1 MNEQDCLRRF
11 IFEDLSI
18 RGEWVRL
25 HTSLIQAKQFQTL
38 VNEQVD
44 SQLGQALAGVV
55 LLSATIKFQGSMI
68 MQLQGSGDMKALV
81 AQATHE
87 RKIRGLVRSADN
99 VKGDNLKQMMG
110 NGHLVLTVES
120 EISEPYQGIVPIE
133 EDSLAAVL
141 QTYFIQSEQ
150 LDTRLWL
157 FANKTHAAGLMIQ
170 ELPDGKGDKLDWER
184 VNLLAST
191 ITGEEMLSLDSEQ
204 MLHRLFNQEKVRV
217 YEPEV
222 VEFYC
227 NCSRQKISDTLKTL
241 GQEELVDILSK
252 QGVIEVDCQF
262 CGEQYRFDSVDVEA
276 IFSTTENLPVS
287 SVKH

>member
-1 MNEQDCLRRF
+1 MKEQDCLRRF

-18 RGEWVRL
+18 RGEWIRL
-25 HTSLIQAKQFQTL
+25 HDSLAQAKQFQTL

-55 LLSATIKFQGSMI
+55 LLSAIIKFQGSMI
-68 MQLQGSGDMKALV
+68 MQLQGSGDLKALV
-81 AQATHE
+81 AQATHD

-99 VKGDNLKQMMG
+99 VYGDSLKQMMG
-110 NGHLVLTVES
+110 KGHLVLTVES
-120 EISEPYQGIVPIE
+120 EISEPYQGIVPLE
-133 EDSLAAVL
+133 EDNLAAIL
-141 QTYFIQSEQ
+141 QTYFTQSEQ

-184 VNLLAST
+184 IEALAST
-191 ITGEEMLSLDSEQ
+191 VTGEEMLKLGSEQ
-204 MLHRLFNQEKVRV
+204 MLHRLFSEEKVRI
-217 YEPEV
+217 YEPEI

-241 GQEELVDILSK
+241 GREELEDILSK
-252 QGVIEVDCQF
+252 QGIIEVDCQF

-276 IFSTTENLPVS
+276 VFNATES
-287 SVKH
+287 ISASATQH